1 MALPVSA
8 GYQARIDRMNAGI
21 DGLPGQ
27 FNPRRRSAAF
37 DTAAGLNESGYFR
50 GITPEETNTGGN
62 LTYKLVRG
70 ADGRLYQQ
78 AFRAN
83 AQAANNRGT
92 FYSSFTERAQ
102 SDSRSQ
108 LDAARNAILRQFGS
122 GQADLT
128 GQQAAADAQYRGD
141 LGTTRGEY
149 ADWQAAQPVPT
160 PPAPAGGASPGA
172 PAPVQPGTLA
182 TPTSTPGSFREWT
195 GSSTPNLKNLA
206 RAWGV
211 STSAVRVTPVA
222 GGKYRAW
229 AQAAPNSGPRF

>member
-50 GITPEETNTGGN
+50 GITPEETSTDGN

-141 LGTTRGEY
+141 LGTARGEY

-160 PPAPAGGASPGA
+160 PAAPAGGASPGDPSA
-172 PAPVQPGTLA
+172 AQPVASRGSRMTYADFLRGRG
-182 TPTSTPGSFREWT
+182 STGA
-195 GSSTPNLKNLA
+195 LA
-206 RAWGV
+206 RTWDA
-211 STSAVRVTPVA
+211 RF
-222 GGKYRAW
+222 
-229 AQAAPNSGPRF
+229 NSNKRFG